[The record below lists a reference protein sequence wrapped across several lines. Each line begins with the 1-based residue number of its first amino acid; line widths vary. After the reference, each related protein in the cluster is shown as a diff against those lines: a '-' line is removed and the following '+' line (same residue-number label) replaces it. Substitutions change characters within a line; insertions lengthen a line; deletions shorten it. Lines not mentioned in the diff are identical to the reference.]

1 MTASLTT
8 KYLCTYVCTDNQQPK
23 GTTMDLKTMHP
34 EKVRRLKRYGRERK
48 NFRLTN
54 FSIYKL
60 KLMAEHYKTTETA
73 IIEAAIQLLSG
84 AYIQDQIESVM
95 KCPSENKAIEVGRRN
110 QAIADN
116 LGI

>member
-1 MTASLTT
+1 
-8 KYLCTYVCTDNQQPK
+8 
-23 GTTMDLKTMHP
+23 MDLKTMHP

-84 AYIQDQIESVM
+84 AYIQDQIDSLM
-95 KCPSENKAIEVGRRN
+95 NRPNENTAIETGRRN
-110 QAIADN
+110 QAIAEN